1 MSKPFFCN
9 TNKQVDSTG
18 KNCESYGVSEQ
29 NKGSLLTIFCFSYEE
44 YDFFTVMFKSLNFT
58 VLNTFLDFLLCWFL
72 VLKWDDSAIFPSLFF
87 YCLRMAT
94 CKDRESVVSEP
105 FGESLI
111 FLAKIPLGRL
121 FSKIIFKI
129 FRDFFYFWNVWKL
142 QSRCSFWLIKCPK

>member
-29 NKGSLLTIFCFSYEE
+29 NKGSLLTKFCFGYED
-44 YDFFTVMFKSLNFT
+44 YDFFTVMFKSLIFT

-87 YCLRMAT
+87 
-94 CKDRESVVSEP
+94 
-105 FGESLI
+105 
-111 FLAKIPLGRL
+111 L
-121 FSKIIFKI
+121 F
-129 FRDFFYFWNVWKL
+129 
-142 QSRCSFWLIKCPK
+142 